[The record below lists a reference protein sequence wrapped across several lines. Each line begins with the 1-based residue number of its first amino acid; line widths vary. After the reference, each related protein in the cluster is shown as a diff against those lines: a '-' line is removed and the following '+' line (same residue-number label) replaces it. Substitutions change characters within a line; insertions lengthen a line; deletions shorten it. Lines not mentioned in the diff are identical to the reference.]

1 MKDIRIVF
9 MGTPDFAVSSLKGL
23 VESGYSIVGV
33 ITAPDRPAGRG
44 RKLNESAVKKYARSQ
59 GLEVLQ
65 PTNLKDPVFLNRL
78 DALNPDL
85 QIVVA
90 FRMLPVQVWSKPRLG
105 TFNLHASLLP
115 DYRGAA
121 PINWAIINGETQTGV
136 TTFFINE
143 DIDTGA
149 ILKQDQIS
157 IGPEES
163 AGELHDKLM
172 VLGSKIVL
180 DTVEMIR
187 EGNANP
193 IPQEEKKVKLAPK
206 LNKNICRINW
216 NLSKKEIFD
225 LIRGLSPYPGAWTIL
240 QNGTETIELKI
251 YRTKMMDES
260 HHSEAGSLLISKK
273 NIKVAVAGGYLDI
286 LELQMAGKRKMDA
299 VSLCNGYHFKENC
312 KLI

>member
-9 MGTPDFAVSSLKGL
+9 MGTPDFAVASLKEL
-23 VESGYSIVGV
+23 VTSGHNIVGV
-33 ITAPDRPAGRG
+33 VTAPDRPAGRG

-59 GLEVLQ
+59 GLEVFQ
-65 PTNLKDPVFLNRL
+65 PTNLKDPAFLNEL
-78 DALNPDL
+78 DALKPDL

-90 FRMLPVQVWSKPRLG
+90 FRMLPVQVWSKPGLG

-149 ILKQDQIS
+149 ILKQESVS

-172 VLGSKIVL
+172 VLGSKLVL

-187 EGNANP
+187 EGRANP
-193 IPQEEKKVKLAPK
+193 IPQIEKTAKLAPK
-206 LNKNICRINW
+206 LNKDNCRINW
-216 NLSKKEIFD
+216 HLPKKKIFD
-225 LIRGLSPYPGAWTIL
+225 LIRGLSPYPGAWTML
-240 QNGTETIELKI
+240 HNGAEVIELKI
-251 YRTKMMDES
+251 YRTKMIDAS
-260 HHSEAGSLLISKK
+260 HQEAAGSLLISKK
-273 NIKVAVAGGYLDI
+273 NIKVAVAGGYIDI
-286 LELQMAGKRKMDA
+286 LELKMAGKRKMDA
-299 VSLCNGYHFKENC
+299 LSLRNGYDFKANC

>member
-1 MKDIRIVF
+1 M
-9 MGTPDFAVSSLKGL
+9 
-23 VESGYSIVGV
+23 
-33 ITAPDRPAGRG
+33 
-44 RKLNESAVKKYARSQ
+44 
-59 GLEVLQ
+59 
-65 PTNLKDPVFLNRL
+65 
-78 DALNPDL
+78 
-85 QIVVA
+85 
-90 FRMLPVQVWSKPRLG
+90 
-105 TFNLHASLLP
+105 
-115 DYRGAA
+115 
-121 PINWAIINGETQTGV
+121 
-136 TTFFINE
+136 
-143 DIDTGA
+143 
-149 ILKQDQIS
+149 KQDQIS